1 MGSATVIEGTTQSQ
15 HLDSMWRMT
24 QLPIDQSTPEQQ
36 QERSDSSAKFLKEI
50 HSQYL
55 AYDEEDE
62 DQDNWLFRGED
73 EDYSEAA

>member
-1 MGSATVIEGTTQSQ
+1 MDSAAVVEGTTQSQ
-15 HLDSMWRMT
+15 HLDNMICMT
-24 QLPIDQSTPEQQ
+24 QPSNQRTPEQQ
-36 QERSDSSAKFLKEI
+36 QERSDSNAKFLKEI

>member
-1 MGSATVIEGTTQSQ
+1 
-15 HLDSMWRMT
+15 MT
-24 QLPIDQSTPEQQ
+24 QYPIDQPTPEQL
-36 QERSDSSAKFLKEI
+36 QEHSDSNAKFLKQI

>member
-1 MGSATVIEGTTQSQ
+1 MGSTAVIEGTAQSKLLDRMARMIQ
-15 HLDSMWRMT
+15 H
-24 QLPIDQSTPEQQ
+24 PIDKQTPEQQ
-36 QERSDSSAKFLKEI
+36 QERSDSDAKYLKEI

-73 EDYSEAA
+73 EDYVEAA

>member
-1 MGSATVIEGTTQSQ
+1 MGSAAVIEGTTQSR
-15 HLDSMWRMT
+15 HLDNMCCMT
-24 QLPIDQSTPEQQ
+24 QPIDQPTPEQQ
-36 QERSDSSAKFLKEI
+36 QERSNSNAKFLKEI

>member
-1 MGSATVIEGTTQSQ
+1 
-15 HLDSMWRMT
+15 
-24 QLPIDQSTPEQQ
+24 
-36 QERSDSSAKFLKEI
+36 RSNSNAKFLKEI

>member
-1 MGSATVIEGTTQSQ
+1 MGSASVIEGTAQSR
-15 HLDSMWRMT
+15 HLDSMCRMT
-24 QLPIDQSTPEQQ
+24 QPIDQPTPEQQ
-36 QERSDSSAKFLKEI
+36 QERSNSNAKFLKEI

>member
-1 MGSATVIEGTTQSQ
+1 MVSAAVIEGTTQSQ
-15 HLDSMWRMT
+15 HLDSMSCMT
-24 QLPIDQSTPEQQ
+24 QPSDQPTPEQQ
-36 QERSDSSAKFLKEI
+36 QERSDSNAKFLKEI

-55 AYDEEDE
+55 AYDEEEE

>member
-1 MGSATVIEGTTQSQ
+1 MGCAAVIEGTTQSPL
-15 HLDSMWRMT
+15 LDSMCCMT
-24 QLPIDQSTPEQQ
+24 QPPIDQPTPEQQ
-36 QERSDSSAKFLKEI
+36 QERSDSNAKFLKEI

>member
-1 MGSATVIEGTTQSQ
+1 MGSAAVIEGTAQSR
-15 HLDSMWRMT
+15 HLDSMYRMT
-24 QLPIDQSTPEQQ
+24 QPIDQPTPEQQ
-36 QERSDSSAKFLKEI
+36 QERSDSNAKFLKEI

>member
-1 MGSATVIEGTTQSQ
+1 MGSTAVIEGTAQSKLLDKMSLMIQ
-15 HLDSMWRMT
+15 HPTDK
-24 QLPIDQSTPEQQ
+24 STPEQQ
-36 QERSDSSAKFLKEI
+36 QERSDSDAKYLKEI

-73 EDYSEAA
+73 EDYIEAA

>member
-1 MGSATVIEGTTQSQ
+1 MGCAAVIEGTTQSPL
-15 HLDSMWRMT
+15 LDRICCMT

-50 HSQYL
+50 HAQYL
-55 AYDEEDE
+55 AYDEEDA

>member
-1 MGSATVIEGTTQSQ
+1 MGCAAVIEGTTQSQ

-24 QLPIDQSTPEQQ
+24 QLPIDQPTPEQE

-55 AYDEEDE
+55 AYDEEDA

>member
-1 MGSATVIEGTTQSQ
+1 MDSAAVVEGTTQSQ
-15 HLDSMWRMT
+15 HLDNMIRMT
-24 QLPIDQSTPEQQ
+24 QPSNQRTPEQQ
-36 QERSDSSAKFLKEI
+36 QERSDSNAKFLKEI

-55 AYDEEDE
+55 AYDEEEE

>member
-1 MGSATVIEGTTQSQ
+1 MGSAAVIEGTTQSQ
-15 HLDSMWRMT
+15 HLDNMCCMT

-36 QERSDSSAKFLKEI
+36 QERSDSNAKFLKEI

>member
-1 MGSATVIEGTTQSQ
+1 MGSTAVIEGTTQSR
-15 HLDSMWRMT
+15 HLDSMCPMT
-24 QLPIDQSTPEQQ
+24 QPIDQPTPEQQ
-36 QERSDSSAKFLKEI
+36 QERSDSNAKFLKEI

>member
-1 MGSATVIEGTTQSQ
+1 MGSAAVIEGTTQSR
-15 HLDSMWRMT
+15 HLDSMSRMT
-24 QLPIDQSTPEQQ
+24 QLPIDQSTPEQE
-36 QERSDSSAKFLKEI
+36 QERSDSNAKFLKEI

-62 DQDNWLFRGED
+62 DQNNWLFRGED

>member
-1 MGSATVIEGTTQSQ
+1 MGTAAVIEGTTQSQ
-15 HLDSMWRMT
+15 HLDRMCPMT

>member
-1 MGSATVIEGTTQSQ
+1 MGPTAVVEGTAQSKLLDKMSLMIQ
-15 HLDSMWRMT
+15 HPTDK
-24 QLPIDQSTPEQQ
+24 STPEQQ
-36 QERSDSSAKFLKEI
+36 QERSDSDAKYLKEI

-73 EDYSEAA
+73 EDYIEAA